1 MTTAATAS
9 TIESA
14 ERSMLRRNA
23 PAFFILGVLM
33 VVFGTF
39 ALGWA
44 CLTTLTVT
52 AVWVFGVMLI
62 VGGVAELV
70 TAVRGGRGHRL
81 LHLVL
86 GVLYLLVGGMFMNE
100 PKDSAVRLTLIIAI
114 FLMAGGLM
122 RIVFALAERFP
133 GRGSVL
139 FNGVVSLILG
149 VMIYRQWPVSGLWAI
164 GLFLGVELLLN
175 GWAWIALGVAAKSK
189 AGAEPAAA

>member
-1 MTTAATAS
+1 MTTAVGTS
-9 TIESA
+9 ESA

-23 PAFFILGVLM
+23 PAFFILGILM
-33 VVFGTF
+33 VAFGTF
-39 ALGWA
+39 ALGWS
-44 CLTTLTVT
+44 CLTALTVV

-62 VGGVAELV
+62 IGGVAEFV

-133 GRGSVL
+133 GRGAVL
-139 FNGVVSLILG
+139 FNGVISLMLG
-149 VMIYRQWPVSGLWAI
+149 IMIYRQWPVSGLWAI

-175 GWAWIALGVAAKSK
+175 GWAWIALGIAARGKSQ
-189 AGAEPAAA
+189 GESPATA

>member
-1 MTTAATAS
+1 MTTATAN
-9 TIESA
+9 IESV

-23 PAFFILGVLM
+23 PAFFILGILM
-33 VVFGTF
+33 VIAGTF

-44 CLTTLTVT
+44 CLTTLTLAV
-52 AVWVFGVMLI
+52 VWVFGVMLI
-62 VGGVAELV
+62 VGGIAELV

-114 FLMAGGLM
+114 FLMAGGLL

-133 GRGSVL
+133 GRGAVL
-139 FNGVVSLILG
+139 FNGVISLMLG
-149 VMIYRQWPVSGLWAI
+149 LMIYRQWPVSGLWVI
-164 GLFLGVELLLN
+164 GLFIGIELLLN
-175 GWAWIALGVAAKSK
+175 GWAWIALGIAAKGK
-189 AGAEPAAA
+189 ANAEPAAA